1 MQMREGIPNSR
12 MQWQN
17 SLLGKEG
24 KRLAARKRGAR
35 PGGDKPIYI
44 TAAGK
49 EYTNA
54 LEMSSTTSAVKSN
67 TKMPADKKTAK
78 SAPAAPAPAPAAAP
92 AKKAAAAPKAE
103 TKAASKTEVVVPTV
117 AVPAVAP
124 AVATQSSEALL
135 ASLTEQL
142 KALSTE
148 FTTKVREAVK
158 ATQEAAKQAK
168 KEQRD
173 SKKKRKISP
182 DQMTPEQRKA
192 WEARRANNAFLV
204 ERPLSPELCSF
215 MGISSGS
222 KRSQTQVTK
231 YVSEYVKSHN
241 CFDPNFKRRIIPN
254 AALAKLLRVDDKT
267 EVTYLNLQKYLKVHF
282 LKA

>member
-1 MQMREGIPNSR
+1 MAP
-12 MQWQN
+12 
-17 SLLGKEG
+17 
-24 KRLAARKRGAR
+24 
-35 PGGDKPIYI
+35 
-44 TAAGK
+44 
-49 EYTNA
+49 
-54 LEMSSTTSAVKSN
+54 
-67 TKMPADKKTAK
+67 KKTAPV
-78 SAPAAPAPAPAAAP
+78 APAAPAPAPVAATP
-92 AKKAAAAPKAE
+92 AKESKPKAAKKTAKAE
-103 TKAASKTEVVVPTV
+103 VAVPTV
-117 AVPAVAP
+117 AAVPAVAAATAAAP
-124 AVATQSSEALL
+124 AQSSEALL
-135 ASLTEQL
+135 TSLTEQL

-148 FTTKVREAVK
+148 FTAKVREAVK

-182 DQMTPEQRKA
+182 EEMTPEQRKA

-215 MGISSGS
+215 MSIAVGS

-231 YVSEYVKSHN
+231 YISDYVKSHN

-267 EVTYLNLQKYLKVHF
+267 EVTYLNLQRFLKVHF
-282 LKA
+282 VKTA

>member
-1 MQMREGIPNSR
+1 
-12 MQWQN
+12 
-17 SLLGKEG
+17 
-24 KRLAARKRGAR
+24 
-35 PGGDKPIYI
+35 
-44 TAAGK
+44 
-49 EYTNA
+49 
-54 LEMSSTTSAVKSN
+54 MSSTTSSVKAN
-67 TKMPADKKTAK
+67 KMAKKTA
-78 SAPAAPAPAPAAAP
+78 APAAPATTPVAATP
-92 AKKAAAAPKAE
+92 AKESKPKAAKAPKAASA
-103 TKAASKTEVVVPTV
+103 TASKVEVAVPTV
-117 AVPAVAP
+117 AAVPAVAP
-124 AVATQSSEALL
+124 ATVQSSEVLL
-135 ASLTEQL
+135 ATLTEQL

-148 FTTKVREAVK
+148 FTAKVRDAVK

-182 DQMTPEQRKA
+182 EDMTPEQRKA

-215 MGISSGS
+215 MGIAAGS

-231 YVSEYVKSHN
+231 HISDYVKSHN
-241 CFDPNFKRRIIPN
+241 CFDPSFKRRIIPN
-254 AALAKLLRVDDKT
+254 AALAKLLKVDDKT